1 MSRAPYVR
9 FSVRAPDPGRR
20 SSAQDIVTT
29 VAEDIG
35 AGRLPPG
42 ARLPPVRVLEQEL
55 GLSKNTVQVAYDE
68 LVARGLLD
76 TRERE
81 GVFVASR
88 SPDAAPVRAAPR
100 AAPPPADARRGG
112 APCRRHPALFGVRRS
127 GPASARSPRRMRAL
141 DP

>member
-42 ARLPPVRVLEQEL
+42 ARLPPVRVLEQQL
-55 GLSKNTVQVAYDE
+55 GLSKITVQVAYDE
-68 LVARGLLD
+68 LVARGMLEA
-76 TRERE
+76 RERE
-81 GVFVASR
+81 GVFVA
-88 SPDAAPVRAAPR
+88 APAP
-100 AAPPPADARRGG
+100 ATPPRPRVG
-112 APCRRHPALFGVRRS
+112 ATP
-127 GPASARSPRRMRAL
+127 
-141 DP
+141 